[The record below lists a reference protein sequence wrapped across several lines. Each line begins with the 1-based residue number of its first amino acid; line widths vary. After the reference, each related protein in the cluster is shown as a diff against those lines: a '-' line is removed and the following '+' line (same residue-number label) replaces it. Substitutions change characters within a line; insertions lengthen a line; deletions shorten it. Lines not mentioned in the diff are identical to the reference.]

1 MTDDELLTIYRS
13 MRTLSEGMEARNA
26 ALEKSTA
33 AQDAVVAQLRQLP
46 LLLGR
51 QLNEY
56 IVDGVK
62 QSMDQDFRVPFDHAV
77 KKPIE
82 DLKYAAS
89 EARIMMGRVQQAT
102 RLDSRRFMALLVT
115 AGFVLGVGASY
126 LFFNRQVSDLNERID
141 HLNERVLLAMPI
153 TGGAAVQPDP
163 AGKKHGK
170 H

>member
-1 MTDDELLTIYRS
+1 M
-13 MRTLSEGMEARNA
+13 
-26 ALEKSTA
+26 
-33 AQDAVVAQLRQLP
+33 
-46 LLLGR
+46 
-51 QLNEY
+51 
-56 IVDGVK
+56 
-62 QSMDQDFRVPFDHAV
+62 PFDHAV

-82 DLKYAAS
+82 DLKYASS
-89 EARIMMGRVQQAT
+89 EARITMGRVQQAT
-102 RLDSRRFMALLVT
+102 RLESRRFMALFVT

-163 AGKKHGK
+163 AAKKHGK